1 MVMTSSL
8 SSTSDPEPLIPADQS
23 MSRDVLTLSRHV
35 LQQFDGFTAE
45 AQDFSSLMNR
55 IALAG
60 KLIARRLSQSGLVEN
75 TLGVTGTVN
84 VQGEVQQKM
93 DDYANQAFIRV
104 LEQTGLVC
112 RLVSEEMK
120 SPARLPEN
128 CSLSRLALIFDP
140 LDGSSNI
147 DANLAVGSIF
157 SILRAEGTDDE
168 NNSDLLQPGR
178 KQLAAGYILY
188 GPSTQFVYSIGKGVH
203 SFTLDPSLGEFI
215 LSYSDIQIPSRGSVY
230 SINEGNFCKWETPMQ
245 DFVRF
250 VHRNDGYT
258 ARYSGALVADF
269 HRILLQGGVYLYPG
283 TQSKPEGKLRL
294 MYEASPLAFL
304 VEQAGGIATSGRERI
319 LEIQP
324 TAPHQRVPLI
334 IGSVDNVAEVE
345 KCLRGEA

>member
-1 MVMTSSL
+1 MVMASSL
-8 SSTSDPEPLIPADQS
+8 SSASDPEQLIPADQS

-35 LQQFDGFTAE
+35 LQQFDSFTPE

-60 KLIARRLSQSGLVEN
+60 KLIGRRLSQSGLVEN

-120 SPARLPEN
+120 APARLPEN
-128 CSLSRLALIFDP
+128 CSLSRLALVFDP

-157 SILRAEGTDDE
+157 SILRAEGNDDE

-178 KQLAAGYILY
+178 QQLAAGYILY

-215 LSYSDIQIPSRGSVY
+215 LSYRDIQTPSRGSVY
-230 SINEGNFCKWETPMQ
+230 SINEGNFCQWETPMQ

-250 VHRNDGYT
+250 VHHNDGYT

-304 VEQAGGIATSGRERI
+304 VEQAGGRATSGQERI

-345 KCLRGEA
+345 KCLWGEA

>member
-1 MVMTSSL
+1 MVMASSI
-8 SSTSDPEPLIPADQS
+8 SSSDSANRARADQE

-35 LQQFDGFTAE
+35 LQEFDGFTAE

-75 TLGVTGTVN
+75 TLGVTGSVN

-120 SPARLPEN
+120 APARLPEN
-128 CSLSRLALIFDP
+128 CSLSRLALVFDP

-157 SILRAEGTDDE
+157 SVLRAEGMDDD

-178 KQLAAGYILY
+178 QQLAAGYILY
-188 GPSTQFVYSIGKGVH
+188 GPSTQFVYSIGNGVH

-215 LSYSDIQIPSRGSVY
+215 LTQSTIRIPARGSVY
-230 SINEGNFCKWETPMQ
+230 SINEGNFCQWAPPMQ
-245 DFVRF
+245 DFIRF
-250 VHRNDGYT
+250 VHRQDGYT

-294 MYEASPLAFL
+294 MYEASPLAYL
-304 VEQAGGIATSGRERI
+304 VEQAGGVATSGQEPI
-319 LEIQP
+319 LDMHPQ
-324 TAPHQRVPLI
+324 ALHQRVPLI
-334 IGSVDNVAEVE
+334 IGSTDNVAEVE
-345 KCLRGEA
+345 RCLRG

>member
-1 MVMTSSL
+1 MVIASV
-8 SSTSDPEPLIPADQS
+8 SSTSDPDQLVPADQE

-75 TLGVTGTVN
+75 TLGVTGAVN

-93 DDYANQAFIRV
+93 DDYANQAFISV

-120 SPARLPEN
+120 APARLPEN
-128 CSLSRLALIFDP
+128 CSLSRLALVFDP

-215 LSYSDIQIPSRGSVY
+215 LTYSNIQIPQRGSVY
-230 SINEGNFCKWETPMQ
+230 SINEGNFCKWDSPMQ

-283 TQSKPEGKLRL
+283 TQAKPEGKLRL

-304 VEQAGGIATSGRERI
+304 VEQAGGVATTGQEQI

-324 TAPHQRVPLI
+324 QAPHQRVPLI
-334 IGSVDNVAEVE
+334 IGSIDNVAEVE
-345 KCLRGEA
+345 TCLRGEA